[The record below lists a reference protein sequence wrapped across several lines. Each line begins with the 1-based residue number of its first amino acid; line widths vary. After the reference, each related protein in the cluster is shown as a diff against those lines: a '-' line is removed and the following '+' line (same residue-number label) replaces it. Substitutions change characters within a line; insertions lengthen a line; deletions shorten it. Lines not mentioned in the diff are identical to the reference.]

1 MKYTTSF
8 AAVGARVVTS
18 VAFVVAATFLFACAD
33 DSTPTSPS
41 PASTAAG
48 ASAIRIPGGS
58 EKRIVFASDRANY
71 GTSWAF
77 DIYSMLPDGSGLTRL
92 TLAYDNLYP
101 ALSPDGKRVV
111 FVSNRDN
118 PLYDI
123 YVMNS
128 DGSNVKRLTVTAAA
142 NDKPTWSAD
151 GTKILF
157 TSTRN
162 AADPNARDVG
172 ASWEVYVMNA
182 DGSGQTR
189 VTSNNVGEWDPQL
202 SPDGAHIVFASDR
215 DHPESSWN
223 RDVYTMNTDGTNIHR
238 LTSQDGTAESPRYD
252 PAGAR
257 IAYDVMNGSAPGIYV
272 LSGRT
277 LTRIAADAGTLE
289 LSPAWSPDGKQ
300 IAYTHFV
307 TGNNSYSNIYKMN
320 ADGSS
325 PKALTREHYYVTSPD
340 WGR

>member
-1 MKYTTSF
+1 MKRIISTP
-8 AAVGARVVTS
+8 AAGARVATNL
-18 VAFVVAATFLFACAD
+18 AIGVAATLLFACAN

-41 PASTAAG
+41 FA
-48 ASAIRIPGGS
+48 ASASSLRVPGGS

-71 GTSWAF
+71 GTSFAF
-77 DIYSMLPDGSGLTRL
+77 DIYSVLPDGSGLTRL
-92 TLAYDNLYP
+92 TSAYDNLYP
-101 ALSPDGKRVV
+101 ALSPDGKHVV
-111 FVSNRDN
+111 FTSNRDN

-128 DGSNVKRLTVTAAA
+128 DGSNVKRLTITAAA

-151 GTKILF
+151 GSKIVF

-162 AADPNARDVG
+162 AADPNARGVG
-172 ASWEVYVMNA
+172 ASWEVYIMNA
-182 DGSGQTR
+182 DGSNQKRITF
-189 VTSNNVGEWDPQL
+189 NNVGEWDPQL
-202 SPDGAHIVFASDR
+202 SPDGARIVFASDR

-223 RDVYTMNTDGTNIHR
+223 RDLYTMNTDGTNIHR

-252 PAGAR
+252 AAGTR
-257 IAYDVMNGSAPGIYV
+257 IAYDVVTGSAPGIYV
-272 LSGRT
+272 LSGHT
-277 LTRIAADAGTLE
+277 PTRIAFNVGSLE

-325 PKALTREHYYVTSPD
+325 PKALTRDHYYVSSPD